1 MEETFVTVLVDR
13 YFSADTAAVLMGL
26 LFVISEVLSFL
37 KNVRANGIL
46 QAIIN
51 LTRRKEAQE

>member
-1 MEETFVTVLVDR
+1 MEETFVTVLIDR

>member
-1 MEETFVTVLVDR
+1 MEETFVTVLIDR
-13 YFSADTAAVLMGL
+13 YFSADTAAVLLGL
-26 LFVISEVLSFL
+26 LFIISEVLSFV
-37 KNVRANGIL
+37 KSVRANGIL

>member
-1 MEETFVTVLVDR
+1 MEDALTVL
-13 YFSADTAAVLMGL
+13 FGL
-26 LFVISEVLSFL
+26 LFIVSEVLSFV

-51 LTRRKEAQE
+51 VTRRKEAQE

>member
-1 MEETFVTVLVDR
+1 MEETFVTVLIDR

-26 LFVISEVLSFL
+26 LFVISEGLSFV
-37 KNVRANGIL
+37 KSVKANGIL

-51 LTRRKEAQE
+51 LTKRKEAQE